1 MEKTPLSRDLY
12 LPVNRQDMEA
22 RGWYYCDFLLIS
34 GDAYVDHPSFGAA
47 VIARTLEKDGFRVA
61 VCAQPDWNNVN
72 SLLSFGRPRYAVLI
86 SPGNVDSMVA
96 NYTVARRRR
105 TEDAYAPGGKTGHR
119 PDRSVNVY
127 CNLARRA
134 FPDIPLVIGGIE
146 SSLRRFAHYDY
157 WDDSVRRSI
166 LEDCGADLLI
176 YGMGERAISE
186 MAKRL
191 KKGEK
196 ISDLRNIRG
205 TCYLSKTPDCPY
217 EGAVMLPSFEEVAED
232 KKEYARAAYLEQNEQ
247 DPIRGRALVQKS
259 GSRYLIQTPPQMPLN
274 TEEFDAVYELPYTY
288 DIHPDYIPLGGVPAI
303 EEVRFSVTHN
313 RGCFGSCT
321 FCALALH
328 QGRMVTCR
336 SHESVLR
343 EAERMTAFPD
353 FKGYIHD
360 VGGPTANFRGPACKK
375 QLKQGTCA
383 HRACLYPTPCP
394 NLDTDHSDYLS
405 LLNKLRELPGV
416 KKVFIRSGIRYDYLM
431 CDRSDEFFEALVRY
445 HISGQL
451 RVAPEHMSPRVLGY
465 MGKPHFDVYRRFI
478 DKFFEINRRVGL
490 KQYPV
495 PYLMSS
501 HPGSN
506 LDDAIQL
513 AQYLRE
519 NRITPQQVQ
528 DFYPTPGTLATAM
541 YYSGYDPRTLKPVYS
556 AKTSEDKK
564 LQRALLQAHIPE
576 NRYAVIDALKKAG
589 REDLIGSSPEC
600 IITARAGDKAHKN
613 KQPASGKTAPARGG
627 KPAAKGANGRRS
639 GTKPAPKQG
648 GKTAPKGAKPSSA
661 PRSTNKS
668 APKSQKGKRK

>member
-1 MEKTPLSRDLY
+1 
-12 LPVNRQDMEA
+12 
-22 RGWYYCDFLLIS
+22 
-34 GDAYVDHPSFGAA
+34 
-47 VIARTLEKDGFRVA
+47 
-61 VCAQPDWNNVN
+61 
-72 SLLSFGRPRYAVLI
+72 
-86 SPGNVDSMVA
+86 
-96 NYTVARRRR
+96 
-105 TEDAYAPGGKTGHR
+105 
-119 PDRSVNVY
+119 
-127 CNLARRA
+127 
-134 FPDIPLVIGGIE
+134 
-146 SSLRRFAHYDY
+146 
-157 WDDSVRRSI
+157 
-166 LEDCGADLLI
+166 
-176 YGMGERAISE
+176 MGERAISE
-186 MAKRL
+186 IAKRL

-196 ISDLRNIRG
+196 INTITDVRG
-205 TCYLSKTPDCPY
+205 TCYMSKTPDCDF
-217 EGAVMLPSFEEVAED
+217 EGALMLPSFEDCAGN
-232 KKEYARAAYLEQNEQ
+232 KKEYARAAFLEQNEQ
-247 DPIRGRALVQKS
+247 DPIRGKALVQKS
-259 GSRYLIQTPPQMPLN
+259 GERYLVQNPPQMPLD
-274 TEEFDAVYELPYTY
+274 TEEFDAVYKLPYAY
-288 DIHPDYIPLGGVPAI
+288 DVHPDYIPLGGVPAI
-303 EEVRFSVTHN
+303 EEVKFSITHN

-336 SHESVLR
+336 SHESILE
-343 EAERMTAFPD
+343 EAQRMTGFPD

-360 VGGPTANFRGPACKK
+360 VGGPTANFRQPACKK

-405 LLNKLRELPGV
+405 LLNKLREIKGV

-431 CDRSDEFFEALVRY
+431 YDKTDDFFEALVRY

-451 RVAPEHMSPRVLGY
+451 RVAPEHISPRVLGY
-465 MGKPHFDVYRRFI
+465 MGKPHFDVHKRFI
-478 DKFFEINRRVGL
+478 DKFFDINRRVGL

-576 NRYAVIDALKKAG
+576 NRYAVMDALKKAG
-589 REDLIGSSPEC
+589 REDLIGSAPGC
-600 IITARAGDKAHKN
+600 IITARAGDRAHKS
-613 KQPASGKTAPARGG
+613 KQSGKSDNKAQNGAKG
-627 KPAAKGANGRRS
+627 KKRATNKKTAAKGA
-639 GTKPAPKQG
+639 KPAGKTARSAPKNG
-648 GKTAPKGAKPSSA
+648 GKTARTPAAADRYPAKSD
-661 PRSTNKS
+661 TG
-668 APKSQKGKRK
+668 SQKGKRK